1 MKTTL
6 TVALATVVPG
16 GLIILGAIFLW
27 HMLARRRGGAAVPVL
42 AVPGALK
49 FGRNRAT
56 GGSRTR

>member
-27 HMLARRRGGAAVPVL
+27 HMLARHRGRAAVPVL
-42 AVPGALK
+42 ALPVVLK
-49 FGRNRAT
+49 FVRNRAT
-56 GGSRTR
+56 GGSRTG